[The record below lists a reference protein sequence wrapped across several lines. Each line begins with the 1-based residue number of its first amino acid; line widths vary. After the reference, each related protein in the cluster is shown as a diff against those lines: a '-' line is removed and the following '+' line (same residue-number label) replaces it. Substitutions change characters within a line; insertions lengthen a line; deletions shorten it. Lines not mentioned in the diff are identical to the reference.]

1 MSIEEIKN
9 LYRNRD
15 RVIKALD
22 ISGNLRVAITR
33 NSNTTRTAQEK
44 HIIGPVQAFY
54 LARLLTASSLMASF
68 LKGEERMILEID
80 SDGFIRKVFAES
92 LHLGEVRGFV
102 RINESM
108 DFSNLESREELLLNG
123 KLKVTRILYNKSE
136 PVTGI
141 VSLKSGDLS
150 SDLSHYFTQSEQ
162 IPSTVLLDADFD
174 DEGII
179 THSGGVIIQA
189 LPGARPQ
196 ELREAYD
203 RLTSLGRLSA
213 LYSENTKPEEIINVI
228 FPDGYEIIDSIRLD
242 FFCRCSKEKFID
254 KLITL
259 DYREISDM
267 KEQKH
272 NELVCQYCNAHYYL
286 EDKDFDKILEDKTAQ
301 RN

>member
-9 LYRNRD
+9 LYKNRD
-15 RVIKALD
+15 KVIKALD
-22 ISGNLRVAITR
+22 STGNLRVAITR
-33 NSNTTRTAQEK
+33 NTNSTRTAQEK
-44 HIIGPVQAFY
+44 HIIGPVQSFY

-68 LKGEERMILEID
+68 LKGEERIILEID
-80 SDGFIRKVFAES
+80 SEGFIRKVFAES

-108 DFSNLESREELLLNG
+108 DFTELESREALLRDG
-123 KLKVTRILYNKSE
+123 KLKVSRVLYNKTE
-136 PVTGI
+136 PITGI
-141 VSLKSGDLS
+141 VRLESGDIS
-150 SDLSHYFTQSEQ
+150 SDIAHYYKQSEQ
-162 IPSTVLLDADFD
+162 LPTAVLLDVDFD

-179 THSGGVIIQA
+179 TQSGGVMIQA
-189 LPGARPQ
+189 LPGAKPKQ
-196 ELREAYD
+196 LREAYE
-203 RLTSLGRLSA
+203 RLTSLGRLSE
-213 LYSENTKPEEIINVI
+213 LYSENTSPEEIINVI

-259 DYREISDM
+259 DYKEIADM
-267 KEQKH
+267 KDKKH

-286 EDKDFDKILEDKTAQ
+286 DDKDFTKILEDKIDK